1 MVKSVKAFFLL
12 ISHKSSTFV
21 PQFKITS
28 DMRKFIYLLIL
39 AASIVA
45 AGCSSN
51 DPTPKS
57 ATAIMGHT
65 YHATIDAGFVSIYFA
80 NNLTCAYTSNVNGT
94 YTSASQLTYSISST
108 NVDIYFDNSSTWV
121 ASKRGTLFLHL
132 IYYPSSDKLMLDN
145 ITLKRID

>member
-1 MVKSVKAFFLL
+1 MK
-12 ISHKSSTFV
+12 
-21 PQFKITS
+21 
-28 DMRKFIYLLIL
+28 RFIYLLIL

-51 DPTPKS
+51 EPKS

-65 YHATIDAGFVSIYFA
+65 YRATIGTDYVSIYFA
-80 NNLTCAYTSNVNGT
+80 NNLTCTYSSNSNGT
-94 YTSASQLTYSISST
+94 YTSASQLTYSISGT
-108 NVDIYFDNSSTWV
+108 NVDIYFDNSSTWI

-145 ITLKRID
+145 LTLKRID